1 MQQHINTRGLVI
13 REVDFGDHDRYITVL
28 TAEGLKIEVLCR
40 GVRRRNGRQAAAV
53 RLFCYAELTLF
64 ESRGRYTLNDAALI
78 TSFWGVTQDI
88 ESYALCCY
96 FAELASLT
104 SESDE
109 PMPAVTRLML
119 FALHALCERKRPLA
133 LVKAA
138 FELRLFAE
146 TGFQPQLMA
155 CGACG
160 GAPLPPAFSVREGTV
175 CCAAC
180 AARLGGDWIPLGE
193 GTLAAMQ
200 HILES
205 ELSRV
210 FSFALGEASAAQ
222 LGAVCEQ
229 YVLYHAE
236 RGFASLDF
244 YHSLFQPAA
253 VRPRQ
258 SSRKEGE
265 DHRT

>member
-1 MQQHINTRGLVI
+1 MQQHINIRGLVI
-13 REVDFGDHDRYITVL
+13 REVDFGDYDRYITVL
-28 TAEGLKIEVLCR
+28 TVEGLKLEVLCR
-40 GVRRRNGRQAAAV
+40 GVRRRNGRQAAAI

-96 FAELASLT
+96 FAELVSMI

-109 PMPAVTRLML
+109 PLPEVTRLML
-119 FALHALCERKRPLA
+119 FALHTVCEKKRPLP
-133 LVKAA
+133 LTKAA
-138 FELRLFAE
+138 FELRLFAGA
-146 TGFQPQLMA
+146 GFRPQIIS

-160 GAPLPPAFSVREGTV
+160 GAPLPPAFSVREGTIA
-175 CCAAC
+175 CAAC
-180 AARLGGDWIPLGE
+180 AGRLGGDWIPLGE
-193 GTLAAMQ
+193 GTLAAMR

-210 FSFALGEASAAQ
+210 FSFALGEASAVH
-222 LGAVCEQ
+222 LGAVCER
-229 YVLYHAE
+229 YALYHAE

-244 YHSLFQPAA
+244 YHSLFQTVAIIPNK
-253 VRPRQ
+253 
-258 SSRKEGE
+258 SGHKEGDE
-265 DHRT
+265 HRM